1 MLGRRA
7 ADSAARWIRVKGRIA
22 NIGRNRSMR
31 PCMSCPGAVELHAL
45 HCSAM
50 RRGLGDWMSGV
61 MQEWMNHDKKLVGKD
76 AAGNQFWEISNP
88 GGHPDPRREVEF
100 PSPDPE
106 DFDMETVPTEWRMW
120 LYHNRD
126 DPPTEEEI
134 LASQRERDAI
144 YARAMELAQADADT
158 RETELQHHARVS
170 PDAGGAEH
178 ASAAGEA
185 KGSGTDSFEV
195 GVFDPTADIDTLKP

>member
-1 MLGRRA
+1 
-7 ADSAARWIRVKGRIA
+7 
-22 NIGRNRSMR
+22 
-31 PCMSCPGAVELHAL
+31 
-45 HCSAM
+45 
-50 RRGLGDWMSGV
+50 
-61 MQEWMNHDKKLVGKD
+61 
-76 AAGNQFWEISNP
+76 
-88 GGHPDPRREVEF
+88 
-100 PSPDPE
+100 
-106 DFDMETVPTEWRMW
+106 MW